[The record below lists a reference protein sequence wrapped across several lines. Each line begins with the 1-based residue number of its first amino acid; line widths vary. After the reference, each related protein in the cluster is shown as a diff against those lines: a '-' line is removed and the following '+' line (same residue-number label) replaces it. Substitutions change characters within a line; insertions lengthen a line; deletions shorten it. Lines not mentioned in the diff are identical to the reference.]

1 MAIYKIFPTQDATI
15 YQSYPTLN
23 TGLDEILEASIYLST
38 YSTTNNPTETNI
50 NQEVVVDPPSRFLIQ
65 FSSTEIN
72 DVITNKISSSQWQS
86 NLRCFV
92 ATATGLNSDVVLEI
106 YPVSQSWDM
115 GTGKFNN
122 NPITT
127 NGVSWIWKNYLSGSK
142 WITGSFN
149 PGTTGSYSS
158 SIGGG
163 TWYVTSSL
171 SASTTFGY
179 YADKD
184 ININVTNIVGAWYS
198 SSIPNN
204 GFIVKQQTEFIDDI
218 NIQPKLKYYSVDTNT
233 IYPPQLEFRWNDY
246 SFNTGSSGLTFISSS
261 QIVATFPN
269 NKGFFE
275 KDSIEKFRLDVR
287 PQYPNRT
294 FQTSSFYIQNYL
306 LPTASYYAVKDLD
319 TNEFVIDF
327 DTTYTKLSAD
337 DQGNYFTIYMNGLEP
352 ERYYKFLIKT
362 LINGETLVLDDNYY
376 FKVING

>member
-1 MAIYKIFPTQDATI
+1 MLFRSLMFPEP
-15 YQSYPTLN
+15 QS
-23 TGLDEILEASIYLST
+23 
-38 YSTTNNPTETNI
+38 
-50 NQEVVVDPPSRFLIQ
+50 SRFLIQ
-65 FSSTEIN
+65 FSSN
-72 DVITNKISSSQWQS
+72 DITDVLVNKISSSQWQS

-92 ATATGLNSDVVLEI
+92 ANVEGLNLDTTLEI
-106 YPVSQSWDM
+106 YPVSQSWEM
-115 GTGKFNN
+115 GVGKYANS
-122 NPITT
+122 PKTT
-127 NGVSWIWKNYLSGSK
+127 TGVSWIWKDYLSGSK
-142 WITGSFN
+142 WISGSFN
-149 PGTTGSYSS
+149 SGTTGSYSS

-184 ININVTNIVGAWYS
+184 INLNVTNIVGAWYS

-204 GFIVKQQTEFIDDI
+204 GFIVKQQIEFIDDV
-218 NIQPKLKYYSVDTNT
+218 NIQPKLKYYSVDTHT

-246 SFNTGSSGLTFISSS
+246 LFNTGSSTITFITSS

-275 KDSIEKFRLDVR
+275 IDSIEKFRLDVR

-294 FQTSSFYIQNYL
+294 FQTSSFYVQNYL
-306 LPTASYYAVKDLD
+306 LPTASYYAIKDLH

-327 DTTYTKLSAD
+327 DTTYTKISAD
-337 DQGNYFTIYMNGLEP
+337 DQGNYFKIYMNGLEP

-362 LINGETLVLDDNYY
+362 SINGETLVLDDNYY